1 MCHHNLLRQ
10 QGIGPS
16 LTCRVGIC
24 WIRPYGNPCNFL
36 VSEGIRGV
44 VTRLTLRVLM
54 LWDRFLILQVPSIR
68 FIGMLLRLQISKLI
82 PNLKN
87 ATS

>member
-1 MCHHNLLRQ
+1 
-10 QGIGPS
+10 
-16 LTCRVGIC
+16 
-24 WIRPYGNPCNFL
+24 
-36 VSEGIRGV
+36 
-44 VTRLTLRVLM
+44 M

>member
-16 LTCRVGIC
+16 LTCRAGIC